1 MKPTRFAIAALA
13 AAAGS
18 LLWLSACKQGTNEES
33 TAATASAPAETMPVT
48 PAASGDTAT
57 AVIAGTQG
65 SKLAGTAVFTQ
76 TADGGVDLV
85 VNVTGAPSGEHGI
98 HLHDKGDCS
107 APDFSSAGGH
117 FNPTNA
123 PHGGPNSPQHHAG
136 DFGNIT
142 VAADGTGH
150 LSLHSNMLTV
160 AAGPNSVV
168 GHAVV
173 IHQKA
178 DDLKSQPSGN
188 SGARIGCGVV
198 KEAATKTGT
207 SG

>member
-1 MKPTRFAIAALA
+1 MKPTKFAIGALA

-18 LLWLSACKQGTNEES
+18 LLWLAACKQGGSEES
-33 TAATASAPAETMPVT
+33 TAATASAPAETMPAT
-48 PAASGDTAT
+48 SADTAT

-65 SKLAGTAVFTQ
+65 SKLAGTAIFTRA
-76 TADGGVDLV
+76 ADGGVDLV
-85 VNVTGAPSGEHGI
+85 VDVSGAPAGEHGI
-98 HLHDKGDCS
+98 HLHEKGDCS
-107 APDFSSAGGH
+107 APDFSSAGAH

-150 LSLHSNMLTV
+150 LSLHSNMLTIG
-160 AAGPNSVV
+160 AGPNSVV
-168 GHAVV
+168 GHAIV
-173 IHQKA
+173 IHEKA
-178 DDLKSQPSGN
+178 DDLTSQPSGN

-198 KEAATKTGT
+198 KEGGASAAA
-207 SG
+207 SQ